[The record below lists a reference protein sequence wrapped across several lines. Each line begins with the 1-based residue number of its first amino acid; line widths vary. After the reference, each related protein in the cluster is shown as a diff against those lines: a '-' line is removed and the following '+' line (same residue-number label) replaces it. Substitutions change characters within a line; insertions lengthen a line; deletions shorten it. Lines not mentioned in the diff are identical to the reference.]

1 MFKDLNE
8 TRLKEV
14 KEDVIQIS
22 PIRDDRERNYKKEP
36 NAQKKWKHP
45 NLYTNLHS
53 STIHNSLKAETTQMS
68 IIDERITKYGLV
80 WQWSITQQ

>member
-22 PIRDDRERNYKKEP
+22 PIRDDRERNYEKEP
-36 NAQKKWKHP
+36 NAQKK
-45 NLYTNLHS
+45 
-53 STIHNSLKAETTQMS
+53 
-68 IIDERITKYGLV
+68 
-80 WQWSITQQ
+80 